1 MRAEG
6 GKATAMKWQKQGLLA
21 LVEGRVDDAVG
32 LLDRSARLYPLS
44 QTYSALA
51 QAHGRLGD
59 LEGMRSAYQS
69 IIALDPK
76 SAAAERARDRLRAL
90 PEKVDQK

>member
-1 MRAEG
+1 
-6 GKATAMKWQKQGLLA
+6 
-21 LVEGRVDDAVG
+21 
-32 LLDRSARLYPLS
+32 
-44 QTYSALA
+44 
-51 QAHGRLGD
+51 LGD